1 MTMLPL
7 WLLRGAVR
15 YGAWASL
22 AGAPAL
28 AGAQSLPASPAS
40 SAEKPGQEDTAPDK
54 DESGLLLS
62 AATRVRYET
71 VGGRPRPGFARSEQA
86 FLARTGIAAEYGPGP
101 LTIGGE
107 LVDSRGYGIGSTSQ
121 LNNDDINAIEL
132 PQAYFKLRLDDGVGP
147 IGKVAIQGGRFLVNL
162 GSGRLVATDEY
173 GNTVT
178 GFTGLR
184 VDLEPT
190 RNTDI
195 SLFYLLPQERRPD
208 GDAAIRRNAVRFD
221 RETFD
226 QVFFGAYV
234 RHKQVFGTG
243 QIEAGYYRLAEHDSV
258 DRTTADRRLHTIDV
272 RLSRE
277 PEAGA
282 YDYDIEGAYQFGR
295 ASDSTMADATNAPV
309 KAGFAHIAAGYS
321 FGGPLKPQIGL
332 FYDYASGNGR
342 QDGAGGT
349 LHRFDTLFSS
359 RRGDFG
365 PSGTY
370 AALARENISAPG
382 IRFEAK
388 PSKRTEVLADYR
400 GVWLASRYDR
410 FYNVVDRTGRSGRFG
425 GQQVE
430 GRLRYWVIPE
440 HLRLES
446 NFAVL
451 FKGAFLKTAPEA
463 IAREETTV
471 RFIETNLLVTF

>member
-1 MTMLPL
+1 MTPVR
-7 WLLRGAVR
+7 LLRGAVR
-15 YGAWASL
+15 YGAWASIV
-22 AGAPAL
+22 GAPAL

-40 SAEKPGQEDTAPDK
+40 STEKPGQEDTAPAK
-54 DESGLLLS
+54 DDSGLLVT
-62 AATRVRYET
+62 AAMRVRYET
-71 VGGRPRPGFARSEQA
+71 VGGRPRPDFARSEQA
-86 FLARTGIAAEYGPGP
+86 LLVRTGVAVEYGPGP

-121 LNNDDINAIEL
+121 LDNDDINALEL
-132 PQAYFKLRLDDGVGP
+132 PQAYLKLRLDHGTGP
-147 IGKVAIQGGRFLVNL
+147 VGKVAIEGGRFLVNL

-173 GNTVT
+173 RNTIT

-184 VDLEPT
+184 VDLEPR

-195 SLFYLLPQERRPD
+195 SVFYLLPQERLPD
-208 GDAAIRRNAVRFD
+208 GEDAIRRNVVRFD

-226 QVFFGAYV
+226 EVFFGAYV
-234 RHKQVFGTG
+234 RQKQVFGRG
-243 QIEAGYYRLAEHDSV
+243 QIEAAYYRLAEHDSV

-277 PEAGA
+277 PEARA
-282 YDYDIEGAYQFGR
+282 YDYDFEGAYQFGR
-295 ASDSTMADATNAPV
+295 ASDSTMADATNARV
-309 KAGFAHIAAGYS
+309 TAGFAHAAAGYS
-321 FGGPLKPQIGL
+321 FGGPLKPRIGL

-342 QDGAGGT
+342 QGGT
-349 LHRFDTLFSS
+349 DGTSHRFDTLFGS
-359 RRGDFG
+359 RRDDFG

-370 AALARENISAPG
+370 SALARENISAPG

-388 PSKRTEVLADYR
+388 PTKRTEVLADYR

-410 FYNVVDRTGRSGRFG
+410 FYNILDRTGGSGRFG

-463 IAREETTV
+463 IARDETTV